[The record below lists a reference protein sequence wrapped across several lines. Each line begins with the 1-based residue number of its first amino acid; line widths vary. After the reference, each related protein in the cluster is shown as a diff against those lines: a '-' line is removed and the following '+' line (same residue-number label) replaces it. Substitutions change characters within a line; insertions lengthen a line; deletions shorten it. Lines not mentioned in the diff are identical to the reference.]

1 MNIYMLTGDNQLT
14 ANAIA
19 DELGIEAI
27 GEVLPQDKEKHV
39 RDLQEKGHRVI
50 MVGDGINDAPA
61 LVRSDVGIAMTSGID
76 IAIESADIV
85 LMKNDLQDVVVAYE
99 LSKATIKNIKE
110 NLFWAFFYNVIG
122 IPVAAGVFYSI
133 FGWLLDPMYGAAAMS
148 LNAIDGIQATVDLE
162 KNCAFVEGEVD
173 EATLKQAIEEAGY
186 TYKGIE

>member
-1 MNIYMLTGDNQLT
+1 
-14 ANAIA
+14 
-19 DELGIEAI
+19 
-27 GEVLPQDKEKHV
+27 
-39 RDLQEKGHRVI
+39 
-50 MVGDGINDAPA
+50 
-61 LVRSDVGIAMTSGID
+61 MTSGID

-122 IPVAAGVFYSI
+122 IPVAAGAFYSI

-148 LNAIDGIQATVDLE
+148 LSSVFVVSNALRLRFFKPKHQIIQIRENRKKEEKKMKKVLVEGMMCEHCKAHVEKALNAIDGIQATVDLE

-173 EATLKQAIEEAGY
+173 EAILKQAIEEAGY